1 MNQMDADATF
11 AELFALT
18 STARISVTD
27 ACAILDVSR
36 EAWRA
41 WRLGSWGMRAATRAR
56 AEAMIHGVRYYVEQ
70 GVFPAHD
77 RATHAQA
84 VAKIR
89 AHVDRKC
96 LTEQSDNQQE
106 ATS

>member
-1 MNQMDADATF
+1 MTEKGTDATF
-11 AELFALT
+11 AGLFALT
-18 STARISVTD
+18 SAARISVTD
-27 ACAILDVSR
+27 TCSILDVSR

-41 WRLGSWGMRAATRAR
+41 WRLGSWGMRSVTRAR
-56 AEAMIHGVRYYVEQ
+56 AEAMIHGVRYYIEQ

-89 AHVDRKC
+89 AHVDKKC